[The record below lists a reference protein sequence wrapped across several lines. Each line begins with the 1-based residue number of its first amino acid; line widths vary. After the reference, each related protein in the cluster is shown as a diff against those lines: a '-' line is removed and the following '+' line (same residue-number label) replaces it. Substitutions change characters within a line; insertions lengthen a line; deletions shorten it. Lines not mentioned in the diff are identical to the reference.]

1 MELIKFVFWEAA
13 KVLALVF
20 LGLVAA
26 KAVAALAVR
35 RNWLKPALYA
45 VILVLIG
52 LGAWY
57 AGNDV
62 AAEMYMWSS
71 VNYLNRGELVKAYEN
86 ASQSVSLR
94 PNKLLYWR
102 VLVDTKIRMQQLQSA
117 LDDEPAVKSLS
128 GDALDEEDEYQYALC
143 GYFLGQYDNVVATTL
158 RLIRQNPAY
167 AAPYVLE
174 GLAYT
179 SERKYPEAQE
189 SFISVLRRFPGN
201 QVAVENLARAYYL
214 AGDRQQALDVL
225 DQTAWALGVLDQTAQ
240 YPFPAAA
247 RQRFQALK
255 GLYEQ

>member
-1 MELIKFVFWEAA
+1 MELIKFIFWEAA

-20 LGLVAA
+20 LGVVAA
-26 KAVAALAVR
+26 KAVASLAVR
-35 RNWLKPALYA
+35 RNWLRPALYA
-45 VILVLIG
+45 VVLVLAG

-62 AAEMYMWSS
+62 AAETYMWSS
-71 VNYLNRGELVKAYEN
+71 GNYLNRGDLVKAYAN
-86 ASQSVSLR
+86 ALQAVSLR
-94 PNKLLYWR
+94 PNKLIYWR

-117 LDDEPAVKSLS
+117 LEDEPAVKALS
-128 GDALDEEDEYQYALC
+128 GGGLDEEDEYQYAFC

-167 AAPYVLE
+167 AAPYVLQ

-179 SERKYPEAQE
+179 AERKYPEAQQ
-189 SFISVLRRFPGN
+189 SFLAVLQLFPNN
-201 QVAVENLARAYYL
+201 QAAVENLARAYYL
-214 AGDRQQALDVL
+214 AGDRQR
-225 DQTAWALGVLDQTAQ
+225 ALGLLDQTAQ
-240 YPFPAAA
+240 YSFPVAA